1 MPAARQALHPPL
13 SSQQPGQPFKTVR
26 SWLSPVQQP
35 PVALTEWNPK
45 APWAW
50 SPATPVLRELA
61 RNLGLH
67 ERLPLQERPLP
78 ALRTAVPTSPDPPTI
93 VTLSGA
99 RPDATLT
106 LSPAPS
112 TRLAPHRPGFV
123 LPSRAHGQGVRSPR
137 WATAA
142 QGCPRPDV
150 FHTLIAE
157 AQELTVCGMNRA
169 RRRNLRSTVLFQ
181 VFDLLK
187 QS

>member
-1 MPAARQALHPPL
+1 MPAAPQALHPPL

-123 LPSRAHGQGVRSPR
+123 LPSRARPGCAVSTLGHGCAGLP
-137 WATAA
+137 
-142 QGCPRPDV
+142 
-150 FHTLIAE
+150 E
-157 AQELTVCGMNRA
+157 A
-169 RRRNLRSTVLFQ
+169 RRVPHTYSGGPGTNRLWDEQSTAKESKINCTFSGV
-181 VFDLLK
+181 
-187 QS
+187 